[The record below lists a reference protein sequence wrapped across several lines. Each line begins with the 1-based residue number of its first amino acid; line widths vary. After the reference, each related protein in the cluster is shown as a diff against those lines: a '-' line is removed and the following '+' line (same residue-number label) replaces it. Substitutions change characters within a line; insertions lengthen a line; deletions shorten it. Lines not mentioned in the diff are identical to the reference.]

1 MSRRSSRTSQPW
13 TPSRRTAPTSYRAE
27 RWRPMTSVEQREA
40 WLREVAS
47 CIVGALYDGCPMT
60 LPPASPNT

>member
-1 MSRRSSRTSQPW
+1 
-13 TPSRRTAPTSYRAE
+13 
-27 RWRPMTSVEQREA
+27 MTSVEQREA